1 MESLLQLNDYES
13 IADEWA
19 IIEQVET
26 TCYHTLDIAHLTY
39 LYYLPQ
45 VLHYYQV
52 QVCINIVS
60 NICGIVGIRQR
71 GCEIRCY
78 HQKSNFQHCLNIN
91 RKTISFQEPN
101 VIKSV

>member
-71 GCEIRCY
+71 RVRFI
-78 HQKSNFQHCLNIN
+78 NVNI
-91 RKTISFQEPN
+91 KLDVTIKVATFNIVS
-101 VIKSV
+101 I